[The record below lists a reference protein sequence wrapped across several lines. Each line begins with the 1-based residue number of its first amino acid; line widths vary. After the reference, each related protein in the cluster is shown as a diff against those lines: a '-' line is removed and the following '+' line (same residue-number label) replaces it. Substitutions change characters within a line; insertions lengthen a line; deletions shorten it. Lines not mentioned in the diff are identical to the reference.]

1 MSPRQDLHPA
11 RAALNR
17 AVKRTTDVVVAAAGL
32 VALAPVMLGVAVAV
46 RIAMGRPVLY
56 RQQRP
61 GFRGLPFEIVKFRT
75 MRGELDADGRALP
88 AHKRITPLGQL
99 LRRTSLDELPELW
112 NILRG
117 EMSLVGPRPLLMEYL
132 PLYSPEQ
139 ARRHDVKPGL
149 TGLAQV
155 SGRQL
160 LGFDDRFALDVWYVD
175 NWSLSLDLKI
185 LARTLQKV
193 AAGEGVPPIS
203 HIHDYLGDTTK
214 QGNESNGEGT
224 E

>member
-1 MSPRQDLHPA
+1 MR
-11 RAALNR
+11 RAI
-17 AVKRTTDVVVAAAGL
+17 KRLMDIAVAATGS
-32 VALAPVMLGVAVAV
+32 VALAPVMLGVALAV
-46 RIAMGRPVLY
+46 RIAMPPPVLY
-56 RQQRP
+56 RQMRP
-61 GFRGLPFEIVKFRT
+61 GYRGLPFELVKFRT
-75 MRGELDADGRALP
+75 MRDEFDADGRALP

-112 NILRG
+112 NILKG
-117 EMSLVGPRPLLMEYL
+117 EMSLVGPRPLLIEYL

-139 ARRHDVKPGL
+139 ARRHDAKPGL

-175 NWSLSLDLKI
+175 NWSLRLDLKI
-185 LARTLQKV
+185 LVRTLQKV
-193 AAGEGVPPIS
+193 VAGEGVPPIA
-203 HIHDYLGDTTK
+203 HVHQYFGDRPEP
-214 QGNESNGEGT
+214 GAEGDGEGP